1 MGGRPQGYWG
11 RAATLGCVPNGPNL
25 IHDPLGQNRVT
36 QHHGQKR
43 QEMSREE
50 NNDYGGLRTDMTII
64 PDPYESRLD
73 KLSML
78 CLNIPIRARI

>member
-36 QHHGQKR
+36 QHHGQK
-43 QEMSREE
+43 
-50 NNDYGGLRTDMTII
+50 
-64 PDPYESRLD
+64 
-73 KLSML
+73 
-78 CLNIPIRARI
+78 CLGKETMITAASEQI